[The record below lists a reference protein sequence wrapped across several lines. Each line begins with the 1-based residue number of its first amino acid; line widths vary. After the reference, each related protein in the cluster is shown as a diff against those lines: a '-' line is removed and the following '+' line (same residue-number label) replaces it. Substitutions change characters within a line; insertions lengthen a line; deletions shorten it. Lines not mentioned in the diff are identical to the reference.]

1 MVLTIALIC
10 LVISIVLTIY
20 RVLSGPTW
28 GDRITALDFLTSS
41 LAVLIVVIALK
52 TGFTDLLDIALLM
65 SVLGFLSTV
74 ALARYLISR
83 QVIK

>member
-10 LVISIVLTIY
+10 LVIAIVLTIY
-20 RVLSGPTW
+20 RVLVGPSW
-28 GDRITALDFLTSS
+28 GDRITAMDFLTSS

-52 TGFTDLLDIALLM
+52 TGLTDLLDVALLM

-74 ALARYLISR
+74 ALARYLLNR
-83 QVIK
+83 RVIE

>member
-10 LVISIVLTIY
+10 LLIAIVLSIY
-20 RVLSGPTW
+20 RVLRGPSW
-28 GDRITALDFLTSS
+28 GDRITAMDFLTSS

-52 TGFTDLLDIALLM
+52 TGYTDLLDIALLM

-74 ALARYLISR
+74 ALARYLLNR
-83 QVIK
+83 RVIE